1 MSKMK
6 GIKPLTKYVE
16 DVQSKVF
23 DDNGAFFA
31 FSDKQL
37 NEQRKEGVDYV
48 LLGEGSGL
56 ICPRE
61 NAKVVMD
68 GVSSTHKAGVEL
80 RLKDYTVSQIAQ
92 YELSNHE
99 AQISYDL
106 DIVRDVLA
114 DYGVDDEMFK
124 KEYHDYMDYCREND
138 LF

>member
-1 MSKMK
+1 MD
-6 GIKPLTKYVE
+6 GVKPLSKYVDE
-16 DVQSKVF
+16 AQSKVIY
-23 DDNGAFFA
+23 DNGAFFA
-31 FSDKQL
+31 FSDSQL
-37 NEQRKEGVDYV
+37 DEQKKEGVDYV

-124 KEYHDYMDYCREND
+124 KEYSIYMDYCRKND